1 MRSLIVLV
9 ILAGCTDFDDLTRNI
24 CGNGL
29 VEAGEDCDSSD
40 PTCVRCAVSCS
51 IDDDCPSDA
60 YACGVD
66 GFCHAPSGDL
76 ARPSA
81 PVTFQADELRVT
93 DVDHD
98 GRGDVLGI
106 SRTSLTVRYGDAAGA
121 LSAGDSLITPA
132 QTGPASFGDLDGDGS
147 LDVTLA
153 TTEGLV
159 TYTSA
164 FGSLSPLD
172 VEMPL
177 RDGTTGEPIDFISIQ
192 AIGPLQF
199 VAFGVADGF
208 VILFVFDFVDEDRFA
223 AAPPCLARLNA
234 IPRASFD
241 IDRVDLYRVHA
252 DGAANK
258 NVVLSFTTASGQTC
272 VSSITGSTSAGYSI
286 NDITPATG
294 ILAKKPILADLEGD
308 ADPCPGLV
316 SSDGGPAAMKVW
328 DGALA
333 GGRCGFAASA
343 STLPAFPGAPA
354 NTFAIGRIPI
364 KPAIPFLSSDG
375 LVMTNG
381 LYGTAVGVVVPLYL
395 SSRAL
400 AHVVFGDLDGD
411 GDIDAAAAPATED
424 DIDILYRYPE
434 GVELLRYDTASRVT
448 SLTVGDYDGNGIGDF
463 AYTEAAIGHQKLY
476 VAYGTTD
483 RHLAPLQVAAFHDVA
498 SVTPFEFR
506 DSLDNLSV
514 ADDLLVLQP
523 PVGMATAT
531 TTLLHGSPQRTML
544 SFLDPRIDANADK
557 STVRATVAG
566 NFGGDDHTDLV
577 VLAAPNA
584 DQQALGMRAYRTL
597 GTADG
602 LETTQ
607 SAGTIVDGLAD
618 CQLANPTG
626 ACVQD
631 ALYLAWP
638 RAAGDIVIAV
648 DRRPTNVRAIRI
660 DPGQPARPITA
671 LTDDLPA
678 GARVQSLHAYDVD
691 GDGTL
696 ELIAAFTGSVRICDV
711 DSDGMPTACEDIAP
725 ALPKTTLA
733 CIDAAPG
740 RVGERG
746 VIVLCREG
754 TTSTIFRITKHAGV
768 LAATELAQG
777 VSLRSLRVDDVTGDG
792 VDDVVAVQGDGSASA
807 LVVFPQCTTRDVA
820 ACRQTTKEAQ

>member
-1 MRSLIVLV
+1 MFLVVLT
-9 ILAGCTDFDDLTRNI
+9 ACTDFDDLARNT

-29 VEAGEDCDSSD
+29 VEIGEDCDSSQ
-40 PTCVRCAVSCS
+40 PSCVRCAVSCS
-51 IDDDCPSDA
+51 LDADCPGEA
-60 YACGVD
+60 YTCGVD

-106 SRTSLTVRYGDAAGA
+106 SRTSLTIRYGDAVGA

-147 LDVTLA
+147 VDVALA

-177 RDGTTGEPIDFISIQ
+177 RDGTTGAPIDFLSIQ

-199 VAFGVADGF
+199 VAFGVAEGV
-208 VILFVFDFVDEDRFA
+208 VILFVFDFVDEEKLA

-241 IDRVDLYRVHA
+241 IGRVDLYRVHA

-258 NVVLSFTTASGQTC
+258 NVVLSFTTASGQSC
-272 VSSITGSTSAGYSI
+272 VSSITGSTSAGYAI
-286 NDITPATG
+286 HDITPPTG
-294 ILAKKPILADLEGD
+294 ALSKKPILADLESD

-343 STLPAFPGAPA
+343 TNLPAFPNAPA

-364 KPAIPFLSSDG
+364 KPAIPLLSSDG

-381 LYGTAVGVVVPLYL
+381 LYGTAVGFVVPLYQ

-424 DIDILYRYPE
+424 DIDLLYRYPE

-448 SLTVGDYDGNGIGDF
+448 TLTIGDYDGNTIGDF
-463 AYTEAAIGHQKLY
+463 AYTEAAVGHQKLY
-476 VAYGTTD
+476 VAYGTAD
-483 RHLAPLQVAAFHDVA
+483 RHLAPLQVAAFHDVS

-506 DSLDNLSV
+506 DSQDNLSV
-514 ADDLLVLQP
+514 ADDLIVLQP
-523 PVGMATAT
+523 AQSTQAPT

-544 SFLDPRIDANADK
+544 SFLDPRIDANAAK
-557 STVRATVAG
+557 SIVRATVAG
-566 NFGGDDHTDLV
+566 KFGGDEHTDLV
-577 VLAAPNA
+577 VIAAPNA

-597 GTADG
+597 GTATG

-607 SAGTIVDGLAD
+607 SAGTVVDGLSD
-618 CQLANPTG
+618 CQLPNPAG
-626 ACVQD
+626 ACLQD

-638 RAAGDIVIAV
+638 RAGGDVVIAV
-648 DRRPTNVRAIRI
+648 DRHPTNVHAMRI
-660 DPGQPARPITA
+660 DPGQPARPIAA
-671 LTDDLPA
+671 LTNGLPA
-678 GARVQSLHAYDVD
+678 GSRVQSLHAYDVD

-696 ELIAAFTGSVRICDV
+696 ELVAAFTGSVRVCTV
-711 DSDGMPTACEDIAP
+711 DGDGMPKACEDIAS
-725 ALPKTTLA
+725 ALPNTTLA

-746 VIVLCREG
+746 LIVLCREG
-754 TTSTIFRITKHAGV
+754 TTSTIFRITKPGGAFV
-768 LAATELAQG
+768 ATELAQG

-792 VDDVVAVQGDGSASA
+792 VDDVVTVQGDGSASA

-820 ACRQTTKEAQ
+820 TCRSLTKVAP